1 MSDLVITYTSHH
13 GRQEERKFRSDDKK
27 IDLFMR
33 AATSVDISPL
43 AECTALEVLEL
54 SHNQLAAIDLSSLEN
69 IRTLRRILLRD
80 NHLTGLNL
88 WPLAES
94 SLLEYLDISG
104 NRLRNLDITPVAR
117 CSLVELDASVVV
129 EADPILKYV
138 LTEPR
143 IKKQF
148 QSFRTDYTLES
159 SWTATP
165 IVLFK
170 SYSQLSEEM
179 GWHDTFTRIEKSF
192 NGLSPQDWF
201 PLQRGLLEGMGVP
214 ELGGYDGD
222 PGILIESVRHHSDF
236 TAARDALYDC
246 AVEQLLDQVE
256 RNGPTLFLDT
266 EKMKGTRASKLI
278 PAIAELRL
286 QELEDV
292 VIPTMEGT
300 ALLHSLWLTSYGYEL
315 LMAMGYGLTIRCE
328 ELDPLIAN
336 LEGEALNVKLQRV
349 DDIPEINCERFSE
362 SFCNHV
368 FAIAERSDRT
378 EYSERFS
385 RFR

>member
-129 EADPILKYV
+129 EADPILK
-138 LTEPR
+138 
-143 IKKQF
+143 
-148 QSFRTDYTLES
+148 
-159 SWTATP
+159 
-165 IVLFK
+165 
-170 SYSQLSEEM
+170 
-179 GWHDTFTRIEKSF
+179 
-192 NGLSPQDWF
+192 
-201 PLQRGLLEGMGVP
+201 
-214 ELGGYDGD
+214 
-222 PGILIESVRHHSDF
+222 
-236 TAARDALYDC
+236 
-246 AVEQLLDQVE
+246 
-256 RNGPTLFLDT
+256 LFL
-266 EKMKGTRASKLI
+266 
-278 PAIAELRL
+278 
-286 QELEDV
+286 
-292 VIPTMEGT
+292 
-300 ALLHSLWLTSYGYEL
+300 
-315 LMAMGYGLTIRCE
+315 
-328 ELDPLIAN
+328 
-336 LEGEALNVKLQRV
+336 
-349 DDIPEINCERFSE
+349 
-362 SFCNHV
+362 
-368 FAIAERSDRT
+368 
-378 EYSERFS
+378 YSG
-385 RFR
+385 FR